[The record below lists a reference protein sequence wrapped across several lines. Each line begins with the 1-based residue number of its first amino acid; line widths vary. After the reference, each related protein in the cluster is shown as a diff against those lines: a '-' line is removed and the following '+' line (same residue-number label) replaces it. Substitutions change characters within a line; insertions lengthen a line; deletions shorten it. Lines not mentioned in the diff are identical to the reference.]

1 VGSFCFGICL
11 HKKNTLPYP
20 SPAVFYAQDMGADN
34 LKLAKECFQEA
45 RITDELRPASIKKY
59 ASSIKNFLELLG
71 PKNLADLDNGDFNQ
85 HILNMKSRGTSNARI
100 ANVIS
105 AMKWLVTHLRQ
116 KGVTL
121 QLPIADS
128 SRKVCLAIIGSD
140 SYQL

>member
-1 VGSFCFGICL
+1 
-11 HKKNTLPYP
+11 
-20 SPAVFYAQDMGADN
+20 MGADN

-105 AMKWLVTHLRQ
+105 AMINTA
-116 KGVTL
+116 T
-121 QLPIADS
+121 
-128 SRKVCLAIIGSD
+128 SRRSPVR
-140 SYQL
+140 